1 MSRVRFGSN
10 RSEENSAPPVVTAMV
25 VHQPGPWFDEVLQSL
40 ANQDYSAVSHVFF
53 LTSQVFNQNADAS
66 ASQLLMKKIQ
76 TVLPESIV
84 RIVEGNPGFGVLINE
99 IQRIVE
105 GSKGLFCV
113 MHDDVLL
120 EPSTISQLVHEM
132 LVTNASIVG
141 PKLVQW
147 DNPTILKSV
156 GLLIDRCGEV
166 DPLIETNERDQE
178 QHDSVKD
185 VFFISSACML
195 IRADTFRELNGFCRE
210 ISFFG
215 EDLEFCWRTHLSGAR
230 VIFAPSAVVRHRE
243 MFAQRAP
250 EISKDVLAARHRVR
264 TVTTLTWRLELP
276 LVWLQMLVTSV
287 IETTFGV
294 FNGNFRGSLANLRAT
309 ISVFVDFSY
318 VWGRRREVQ
327 KVRRVPASDISK
339 MQVKGSARITKFI
352 RHRRA
357 LESLSIS
364 SEAKSQ
370 KLWRQ
375 SSTREA
381 GFALLVIFLLI
392 VIGSR
397 GIILGGSRTVGEF
410 LPFEGGANSAGSL
423 MRMFRSGWWS
433 SGFGEAAA
441 NPTGLGL
448 LALGGFFVLGNLALL
463 ETLMIVGSLFVGFFG
478 MWRLCGSFYNTR
490 ARLVGATVYV
500 ALPLS
505 YDAIARGRF
514 SALLTVAAL
523 PWVFDLLRKVG
534 GLLPNE
540 RKDFSTGVPLSN
552 SENSTDVGIS
562 RLTQLISAL
571 VLILGL
577 VAAFAPAILVIA
589 FIGIILWCAASLF
602 GRTSM
607 RSLGTMFSVGIIGIF
622 GALFVN
628 LPWSMHYV
636 SGRWWELLTSDQS
649 LGERNLGLI
658 ALASLNFGEI
668 TGGTLVL
675 ASYFCVACSL
685 LVANSWHFVWALRS
699 SFLVA
704 GGLLLAVLDDQ
715 GLLPFGMPEP
725 VIILSLVACGLALAS
740 ATCASVFSETSAK
753 KTSDW
758 RRSVGLLVPV
768 AISVAILPSLL
779 GVVDG
784 RWHQPNATV
793 SQLFA
798 QMPDNPTDGNYRVLF
813 VGDNELLPI
822 STNAVTNK
830 VSYGVSDD
838 GPVNIVS
845 HWAPQR
851 TAMNE
856 LADHALNALID
867 RQTVRV
873 GRLMS
878 PLAIR
883 FIVVPLGDQPS
894 QSARLLVDS
903 LSNQIDLRRL
913 YFAKDL
919 AIFENSAW
927 LPIVSLLDEESAVAS
942 EKVDES
948 ALIVRELRSLLPL
961 FIDDQ
966 SVANKTVSSAFDGGT
981 VHLAVPFNK
990 NWQLIV
996 DDARLNPR
1004 VAFGASTAFDAPI
1017 KGVAKLSFR
1026 TSKLRDLY
1034 LVAQALV
1041 WLGLLMLA
1049 VNFSRFRRQ
1058 VRSVSSQNVRL
1069 VADDSQKIIKLD
1081 RFSK

>member
-166 DPLIETNERDQE
+166 DPLIEANERDQE

-309 ISVFVDFSY
+309 VSVFVDFAY
-318 VWGRRREVQ
+318 VWGRRREVR

-685 LVANSWHFVWALRS
+685 LVANSWRFVWALRS

-1058 VRSVSSQNVRL
+1058 VRSASSQNVRL

>member
-53 LTSQVFNQNADAS
+53 LTSQVFNQNADTS

-105 GSKGLFCV
+105 GNKGLFCV

-309 ISVFVDFSY
+309 VSVFVDFAY
-318 VWGRRREVQ
+318 VWGRRREVR

-685 LVANSWHFVWALRS
+685 LVANSWRFVWALRS

>member
-40 ANQDYSAVSHVFF
+40 AKQDYSAVSHVFF
-53 LTSQVFNQNADAS
+53 LTSQVINQNADTS

-166 DPLIETNERDQE
+166 DPLIEANERDQE

-309 ISVFVDFSY
+309 ISVFVDFAY
-318 VWGRRREVQ
+318 VWGRRREVR

-540 RKDFSTGVPLSN
+540 RKDSSTGVPLSN

-685 LVANSWHFVWALRS
+685 LVANSWRFVWALRS

>member
-53 LTSQVFNQNADAS
+53 LTSQVFNQNADTS

-105 GSKGLFCV
+105 GNKGLFCV

-309 ISVFVDFSY
+309 ISVFVDFAY
-318 VWGRRREVQ
+318 VWGRRREVR

-685 LVANSWHFVWALRS
+685 LVANSWRFVWALRS

>member
-53 LTSQVFNQNADAS
+53 LTSLVINQNADTS

-105 GSKGLFCV
+105 GNKGLFCV

-166 DPLIETNERDQE
+166 DPLIEANERDQE

-309 ISVFVDFSY
+309 ISVFVDFAY
-318 VWGRRREVQ
+318 VWGRRREVR

-540 RKDFSTGVPLSN
+540 RKDSSTGVLLSN

-589 FIGIILWCAASLF
+589 FIGIILWCVASLF

-628 LPWSMHYV
+628 LPWSMHFV

-685 LVANSWHFVWALRS
+685 LVANSWRFVWALRS

-966 SVANKTVSSAFDGGT
+966 SVSNKTVSSAFDGGT

>member
-53 LTSQVFNQNADAS
+53 LTSQVFNQNADTS

-309 ISVFVDFSY
+309 VSVFVDFAY
-318 VWGRRREVQ
+318 VWGRRREVR

-628 LPWSMHYV
+628 LPWSMHFV

-685 LVANSWHFVWALRS
+685 LVANSWRFVWALRS

>member
-53 LTSQVFNQNADAS
+53 LTSQVFNQNADTS

-166 DPLIETNERDQE
+166 DPLIEANERDQE

-309 ISVFVDFSY
+309 VSVFVDFAY
-318 VWGRRREVQ
+318 VWGRRREVR

-540 RKDFSTGVPLSN
+540 RKDSSTGVPLSN

-685 LVANSWHFVWALRS
+685 LVANSWRFVWALRS

>member
-40 ANQDYSAVSHVFF
+40 ANQDYSAVSHIFF
-53 LTSQVFNQNADAS
+53 LTSQVVDQNADTA

-76 TVLPESIV
+76 SVLPESIV

-99 IQRIVE
+99 TQRIVE
-105 GSKGLFCV
+105 GNKGLFCV

-120 EPSTISQLVHEM
+120 QPSTISQLVHEM
-132 LVTNASIVG
+132 LVSNASIVG

-156 GLLIDRCGEV
+156 GQLIDRCGEV
-166 DPLIETNERDQE
+166 DPLIEANERDQE

-195 IRADTFRELNGFCRE
+195 IRADTFRELDGFCRE

-215 EDLEFCWRTHLSGAR
+215 EDLEFCWRAHLSGAR
-230 VIFAPSAVVRHRE
+230 VIVAPSAVVRHRE
-243 MFAQRAP
+243 MFALRAP
-250 EISKDVLAARHRVR
+250 EISIDALTARHRVR
-264 TVTTLTWRLELP
+264 TVATLTWRLVLP

-287 IETTFGV
+287 VETIFGV
-294 FNGNFRGSLANLRAT
+294 FNGNYRGPLTNLRAT
-309 ISVFVDFSY
+309 VSVFIDFAY
-318 VWGRRREVQ
+318 VWVRRREVR
-327 KVRRVPASDISK
+327 KVRRVPASDINK
-339 MQVKGSARITKFI
+339 MQVRGSARITKFI

-357 LESLSIS
+357 LESSSIA
-364 SEAKSQ
+364 SEARSQ
-370 KLWRQ
+370 KLWRK

-381 GFALLVIFLLI
+381 GFALLVIFALI
-392 VIGSR
+392 IIGSR
-397 GIILGGSRTVGEF
+397 GIILGGSRTVGEI
-410 LPFEGGANSAGSL
+410 LPFEGGANTAGSL

-448 LALGGFFVLGNLALL
+448 LALGGFFVFGNLALL

-478 MWRLCGSFYNTR
+478 MWRLCGLFYNTR

-534 GLLPNE
+534 GLQPSE
-540 RKDFSTGVPLSN
+540 RKDSSTNVPLPN
-552 SENSTDVGIS
+552 SENSTGVGIT

-577 VAAFAPAILVIA
+577 VTAFAPAILVIT
-589 FIGIILWCAASLF
+589 FIGVVLWCAASLF
-602 GRTSM
+602 GGTST
-607 RSLGTMFSVGIIGIF
+607 RSLGTMFAVGIGGIF
-622 GALFVN
+622 GALFIN
-628 LPWSMHYV
+628 LPWSMHFV
-636 SGRWWELLTSDQS
+636 SRQWWELLASDQS
-649 LGERNLGLI
+649 IGERNLGLV
-658 ALASLNFGEI
+658 ALASLDFGNI

-685 LVANSWHFVWALRS
+685 LVANSWRFVWALRS

-715 GLLPFGMPEP
+715 GLLPFQMPEP

-768 AISVAILPSLL
+768 AISVAILPTLL

-798 QMPDNPTDGNYRVLF
+798 QMPDNPADGNYRILF

-856 LADHALNALID
+856 LADHALTALID

-878 PLAIR
+878 SLAIR

-894 QSARLLVDS
+894 QSSRLLIDS

-966 SVANKTVSSAFDGGT
+966 SVSNKTVSNAFEGGT
-981 VHLAVPFNK
+981 VHLAVPFNN

-996 DDARLNPR
+996 DNARLNPR

-1034 LVAQALV
+1034 LLAQALV
-1041 WLGLLMLA
+1041 WFGLLLLA
-1049 VNFSRFRRQ
+1049 ANFSRFRRQ
-1058 VRSVSSQNVRL
+1058 VRAVSSQNVRL

-1081 RFSK
+1081 RVPK

>member
-53 LTSQVFNQNADAS
+53 LTSQVINHNADTS

-105 GSKGLFCV
+105 GNKGLFCV

-141 PKLVQW
+141 PKVVQW

-309 ISVFVDFSY
+309 VSVFVDFAY
-318 VWGRRREVQ
+318 VWGRRREVR

-540 RKDFSTGVPLSN
+540 RKDSSTGVPLSN

-589 FIGIILWCAASLF
+589 FIGIILWCVASLF

-628 LPWSMHYV
+628 LPWSMHFV

-685 LVANSWHFVWALRS
+685 LVANSWRFVWALRS

-784 RWHQPNATV
+784 RWHQPSATV

-798 QMPDNPTDGNYRVLF
+798 QMPDNPPDGNYRVLF

-966 SVANKTVSSAFDGGT
+966 SVSNKTVSSAFDGGT

-1034 LVAQALV
+1034 LLAQALV

>member
-40 ANQDYSAVSHVFF
+40 AKQDYSAVSHVFF
-53 LTSQVFNQNADAS
+53 LTSQVINQNADTS

-309 ISVFVDFSY
+309 VSVFVDFAY
-318 VWGRRREVQ
+318 VWGRRREVR

-628 LPWSMHYV
+628 LPWSMHFV

-685 LVANSWHFVWALRS
+685 LVANSWRFVWALRS

>member
-53 LTSQVFNQNADAS
+53 LTSQVFNQNADTS

-309 ISVFVDFSY
+309 VSVFVDFAY
-318 VWGRRREVQ
+318 VWGRRREVR

-540 RKDFSTGVPLSN
+540 RKDSSTGVPLSN

-685 LVANSWHFVWALRS
+685 LVANSWRFVWALRS

>member
-1 MSRVRFGSN
+1 MSRVRFGSS
-10 RSEENSAPPVVTAMV
+10 RPGENSAPPVVTAMV

-40 ANQDYSAVSHVFF
+40 ANQDYSALSHVFF
-53 LTSQVFNQNADAS
+53 LTSQVINQKPDTV

-84 RIVEGNPGFGVLINE
+84 RIVEGNPGFGALINE
-99 IQRIVE
+99 TQRIVE
-105 GSKGLFCV
+105 GNRGLFCV

-120 EPSTISQLVHEM
+120 QPSTISMLVHEM
-132 LVTNASIVG
+132 LVSNASIVG
-141 PKLVQW
+141 PKVVQW

-156 GLLIDRCGEV
+156 GSFIDRCGEV
-166 DPLIETNERDQE
+166 DPLIETDERDQE

-185 VFFISSACML
+185 VFFVSSVCML
-195 IRADTFRELNGFCRE
+195 IRAEVFRELNGFCRE

-215 EDLEFCWRTHLSGAR
+215 EDLEFCWRAHLGGAR
-230 VIFAPSAVVRHRE
+230 VIIAPSAVVRHRE
-243 MFAQRAP
+243 MFSQRAP
-250 EISKDVLAARHRVR
+250 EISKDALSARHRVR

-276 LVWLQMLVTSV
+276 LVWLQMFVTSV
-287 IETTFGV
+287 VETIFGV
-294 FNGNFRGSLANLRAT
+294 FSGNFRGSLANLRAT
-309 ISVFVDFSY
+309 VSVFIDFAY
-318 VWGRRREVQ
+318 VWGRRREVR
-327 KVRRVPASDISK
+327 KVRRVPASEISK

-357 LESLSIS
+357 LESSSIASAAS
-364 SEAKSQ
+364 SK

-381 GFALLVIFLLI
+381 GFALLVIFSLI
-392 VIGSR
+392 IIGSR
-397 GIILGGSRTVGEF
+397 GIILGGSRTVGEL
-410 LPFEGGANSAGSL
+410 LPFEGGANTAGSL

-441 NPTGLGL
+441 NPTGLGI
-448 LALGGFFVLGNLALL
+448 LALGGFFVFGNLASL

-478 MWRLCGSFYNTR
+478 MWRLCGAFYNTR
-490 ARLVGATVYV
+490 ARLVGATIYV

-523 PWVFDLLRKVG
+523 PWVFDLLRRVG
-534 GLLPNE
+534 GLQPNE
-540 RKDFSTGVPLSN
+540 RTDSSTNSLLPN
-552 SENSTDVGIS
+552 SEKSIGVGLS

-577 VAAFAPAILVIA
+577 ITAFAPAILVVA
-589 FIGIILWCAASLF
+589 LIGVGLWSIASLF
-602 GRTSM
+602 GGTAV
-607 RSLGTMFSVGIIGIF
+607 RSIGTMFWVGIIGVV
-622 GALFVN
+622 GALFIN
-628 LPWSMHYV
+628 LPWSMHFV

-649 LGERNLGLI
+649 IGERNLGLVN
-658 ALASLNFGEI
+658 LASLNFGNI
-668 TGGTLVL
+668 TGGALVL

-685 LVANSWHFVWALRS
+685 LVANSWRFVWALRS
-699 SFLVA
+699 AFLVV

-715 GLLPFGMPEP
+715 GLLPFQMPEP
-725 VIILSLVACGLALAS
+725 TILLALVACGLALAS

-768 AISVAILPSLL
+768 AMSVAILPTLL
-779 GVVDG
+779 SVVDG
-784 RWHQPNATV
+784 RWHQPDSTL

-798 QMPDNPTDGNYRVLF
+798 QMPDNPADGNYRILF

-838 GPVNIVS
+838 GPVNIIS

-851 TAMNE
+851 TAMNK
-856 LADHALNALID
+856 LSDHALTALIN

-873 GRLMS
+873 GRLMA

-883 FIVVPLGDQPS
+883 YIVVPVGDQPS
-894 QSARLLVDS
+894 ESSKLLIDS

-919 AIFENSAW
+919 VIFENSAW
-927 LPIVSLLDEESAVAS
+927 LPIVSVLDEESAVAS
-942 EKVDES
+942 EKVGDS
-948 ALIVRELRSLLPL
+948 ALIVQELHSLKPL

-966 SVANKTVSSAFDGGT
+966 SVSNKTVSNSFDGGT
-981 VHLAVPFNK
+981 VHLAAPFDK
-990 NWQLIV
+990 NWQLTI
-996 DDARLNPR
+996 DGARLKPR
-1004 VAFGASTAFDAPI
+1004 VAFGSSTAFDAPI
-1017 KGVAKLSFR
+1017 KGIAKLSFR
-1026 TSKLRDLY
+1026 TTKLRDLY
-1034 LVAQALV
+1034 LLVQFLV
-1041 WLGLLMLA
+1041 WFGLLILA
-1049 VNFSRFRRQ
+1049 ANFSRFRRQ
-1058 VRSVSSQNVRL
+1058 VRAVSGENVRL
-1069 VADDSQKIIKLD
+1069 VADDSQKTINTD
-1081 RFSK
+1081 RLTK

>member
-53 LTSQVFNQNADAS
+53 LTSQVFNQNADTS

-309 ISVFVDFSY
+309 VSVFVDFAY
-318 VWGRRREVQ
+318 VWGRRREVR

-685 LVANSWHFVWALRS
+685 LVANSWRFVWALRS

>member
-53 LTSQVFNQNADAS
+53 LTSQVINQNADTS

-105 GSKGLFCV
+105 GNKGLFCV

-166 DPLIETNERDQE
+166 DPLIEANERDQE

-185 VFFISSACML
+185 VFFISSAFML

-309 ISVFVDFSY
+309 ISVFVDFAY
-318 VWGRRREVQ
+318 VWGRRREVR

-540 RKDFSTGVPLSN
+540 RKDSSTGVPLSN

-685 LVANSWHFVWALRS
+685 LVANSWRFVWALRS

-725 VIILSLVACGLALAS
+725 VITLSLVACGLALAS

>member
-53 LTSQVFNQNADAS
+53 LTSQVFNQNADTS

-76 TVLPESIV
+76 TVLPESLV

-243 MFAQRAP
+243 MFSQRAP

-309 ISVFVDFSY
+309 VSVFVDFAY
-318 VWGRRREVQ
+318 VWGRRREVR

-397 GIILGGSRTVGEF
+397 GIILWGSRTVGEF

-628 LPWSMHYV
+628 LPLSMHFV

-685 LVANSWHFVWALRS
+685 LVANSWRFVWALRS

-919 AIFENSAW
+919 AIFENSAL

>member
-53 LTSQVFNQNADAS
+53 LTSQVFNQNADTS

-76 TVLPESIV
+76 TVLPESLV

-166 DPLIETNERDQE
+166 DPLIEANEHDQE

-276 LVWLQMLVTSV
+276 LVWLQMPVTSV

-294 FNGNFRGSLANLRAT
+294 FNGNFRVSLANLRAT
-309 ISVFVDFSY
+309 ISVFVDFAY
-318 VWGRRREVQ
+318 VWGRRREVR

-339 MQVKGSARITKFI
+339 MQVNGSARITKFI

-478 MWRLCGSFYNTR
+478 MWRLCG
-490 ARLVGATVYV
+490 
-500 ALPLS
+500 
-505 YDAIARGRF
+505 
-514 SALLTVAAL
+514 
-523 PWVFDLLRKVG
+523 
-534 GLLPNE
+534 
-540 RKDFSTGVPLSN
+540 
-552 SENSTDVGIS
+552 
-562 RLTQLISAL
+562 
-571 VLILGL
+571 
-577 VAAFAPAILVIA
+577 
-589 FIGIILWCAASLF
+589 
-602 GRTSM
+602 
-607 RSLGTMFSVGIIGIF
+607 
-622 GALFVN
+622 
-628 LPWSMHYV
+628 
-636 SGRWWELLTSDQS
+636 
-649 LGERNLGLI
+649 
-658 ALASLNFGEI
+658 
-668 TGGTLVL
+668 
-675 ASYFCVACSL
+675 
-685 LVANSWHFVWALRS
+685 
-699 SFLVA
+699 
-704 GGLLLAVLDDQ
+704 
-715 GLLPFGMPEP
+715 
-725 VIILSLVACGLALAS
+725 
-740 ATCASVFSETSAK
+740 
-753 KTSDW
+753 
-758 RRSVGLLVPV
+758 
-768 AISVAILPSLL
+768 
-779 GVVDG
+779 
-784 RWHQPNATV
+784 
-793 SQLFA
+793 
-798 QMPDNPTDGNYRVLF
+798 
-813 VGDNELLPI
+813 
-822 STNAVTNK
+822 
-830 VSYGVSDD
+830 
-838 GPVNIVS
+838 
-845 HWAPQR
+845 
-851 TAMNE
+851 
-856 LADHALNALID
+856 
-867 RQTVRV
+867 
-873 GRLMS
+873 
-878 PLAIR
+878 
-883 FIVVPLGDQPS
+883 
-894 QSARLLVDS
+894 
-903 LSNQIDLRRL
+903 
-913 YFAKDL
+913 
-919 AIFENSAW
+919 
-927 LPIVSLLDEESAVAS
+927 
-942 EKVDES
+942 
-948 ALIVRELRSLLPL
+948 
-961 FIDDQ
+961 
-966 SVANKTVSSAFDGGT
+966 
-981 VHLAVPFNK
+981 
-990 NWQLIV
+990 
-996 DDARLNPR
+996 
-1004 VAFGASTAFDAPI
+1004 
-1017 KGVAKLSFR
+1017 
-1026 TSKLRDLY
+1026 
-1034 LVAQALV
+1034 
-1041 WLGLLMLA
+1041 
-1049 VNFSRFRRQ
+1049 
-1058 VRSVSSQNVRL
+1058 
-1069 VADDSQKIIKLD
+1069 
-1081 RFSK
+1081 

>member
-53 LTSQVFNQNADAS
+53 LTSQVINQNADTS

-105 GSKGLFCV
+105 GNKGLFCV

-166 DPLIETNERDQE
+166 DPLIEANERDQE

-276 LVWLQMLVTSV
+276 LVWLQMLFTSV

-309 ISVFVDFSY
+309 ISVFVDFAY
-318 VWGRRREVQ
+318 VWGRRREVR

-540 RKDFSTGVPLSN
+540 RKDSSTGVPLSN

-577 VAAFAPAILVIA
+577 VAAFAPGILVIA

-628 LPWSMHYV
+628 LPWSMHFV

-685 LVANSWHFVWALRS
+685 LVANSWRFVWALRS

-758 RRSVGLLVPV
+758 RRSIGLLVPV

-878 PLAIR
+878 PMAIR

-966 SVANKTVSSAFDGGT
+966 SVSNKTVSSAFDGGT

>member
-53 LTSQVFNQNADAS
+53 LTSQVINQNADTS

-105 GSKGLFCV
+105 GNKGLFCV

-309 ISVFVDFSY
+309 VSVFVDFAY
-318 VWGRRREVQ
+318 VWGRRREVR

-370 KLWRQ
+370 KLWGQ

-523 PWVFDLLRKVG
+523 PWVFDLLRKIG

-540 RKDFSTGVPLSN
+540 RKDSSTGVLLSN

-589 FIGIILWCAASLF
+589 FIGIVLWCVASLF

-607 RSLGTMFSVGIIGIF
+607 RSLGTMFSVGVIGIF

-628 LPWSMHYV
+628 LPWSMHFV

-685 LVANSWHFVWALRS
+685 LVANSWRFVWALRS

-966 SVANKTVSSAFDGGT
+966 SVSNKTVSSAFDGGT

>member
-40 ANQDYSAVSHVFF
+40 AKQDYSAVSHVFF
-53 LTSQVFNQNADAS
+53 LTSQVINQNADTS

-166 DPLIETNERDQE
+166 DPLIEANERDQE

-309 ISVFVDFSY
+309 VSVFVDFAY
-318 VWGRRREVQ
+318 VWGRRREVR

-685 LVANSWHFVWALRS
+685 LVANSWRFVWALRS

-1069 VADDSQKIIKLD
+1069 VADDSQKIIRLD

>member
-53 LTSQVFNQNADAS
+53 LTSQVFNQNADTS

-76 TVLPESIV
+76 TVLPESLV

-105 GSKGLFCV
+105 GNKGLFCV

-166 DPLIETNERDQE
+166 DPLIEANERDQE

-309 ISVFVDFSY
+309 VSVFVDFAY
-318 VWGRRREVQ
+318 VWGRRREVR

-540 RKDFSTGVPLSN
+540 RKDSSTGVPLSN

-685 LVANSWHFVWALRS
+685 LVANSWRFVWALRS

>member
-53 LTSQVFNQNADAS
+53 LTSQVINQNADTS

-166 DPLIETNERDQE
+166 DPLIEANERDQE

-243 MFAQRAP
+243 IFAQRAP

-309 ISVFVDFSY
+309 VSVFVDFAY
-318 VWGRRREVQ
+318 VWSRRREVR

-397 GIILGGSRTVGEF
+397 GIILGGSRTIGEF

-534 GLLPNE
+534 GLIPNE
-540 RKDFSTGVPLSN
+540 RKDSSTSVPLSN

-685 LVANSWHFVWALRS
+685 LVANSWRFVWALRS

-768 AISVAILPSLL
+768 AILVAILPSLL

-798 QMPDNPTDGNYRVLF
+798 QMPDNPPDGNYRVLF

-856 LADHALNALID
+856 LADHALKALID

-966 SVANKTVSSAFDGGT
+966 SVSNKTVSSAFDGGT

-1058 VRSVSSQNVRL
+1058 ERSVSSQNVRL
-1069 VADDSQKIIKLD
+1069 VADESQKIIKLD